1 MTGLEGAWVQAADE
15 DAALFLLNGSTLAV
29 DEDAER
35 QELVRRVSSVTADGR
50 RFAWPDGASVYVL
63 DAPDGTYDVVL
74 EAPRADYEDS
84 SGRRV
89 LATLLLGSVR
99 AADAEDRLTALRQEI
114 AELGVAL
121 VAPPKDIGLHLRG
134 LVAAGR
140 REYLPHHENRR
151 LSRKV

>member
-1 MTGLEGAWVQAADE
+1 MTSLEGAWVQAADE
-15 DAALFLLNGSTLAV
+15 GAALFLLNGITLAV
-29 DEDAER
+29 EEDAER

-50 RFAWPDGASVYVL
+50 RFTWADGTSVCVL

-89 LATLLLGSVR
+89 LATLLLGSVS
-99 AADAEDRLTALRQEI
+99 AAEAEVRLTALRQKI
-114 AELGVAL
+114 AEHGVIL
-121 VAPPKDIGLHLRG
+121 VAPPTDIGVHLRG

-140 REYLPHHENRR
+140 RGCLPLHESRR
-151 LSRKV
+151 LSRRV